1 MVKKN
6 DLDISY
12 TQNRELSW
20 LKFDERVL
28 EEGRDKNVPLYER
41 LKFISIF
48 TSNLDEFFMI
58 RVGSLYDISLVDPEH
73 YDNKSKM
80 TAAEQLKAIFK
91 AVVPLYEQKDKTF
104 EKVEEELRE
113 YNIKNLNIKELNKQ
127 EKKFLDD
134 YFKDYILPV
143 LSPQIVDNLH
153 PFPHLQNL
161 SLNLT
166 VLIKNNGNTLVG
178 IVPIPSSVPRIIY
191 IPGEEIKYVL
201 IEKVILEYADMIFNM
216 GTIEDRTIV
225 RVTRNADINPD
236 DENYDIDDDYRLHMK
251 KILKKRG
258 RLAPVRLEVLYKIKP
273 ELETYLLDRLNI
285 KKEQVFKCK
294 SPLDMSFAFS
304 IIDKI
309 PVHIKKKITYE
320 DFAPQI
326 PLGIN
331 SNESIMSQ
339 VARKDI
345 LLSYPYEKMD
355 PFLRLIKEAA
365 NDLDVISIKITIYRL
380 ARKAKLIEYLTTA
393 AENGKEVTVLMEL
406 RARFDEQNNIDWSET
421 LEESGCNVIYGFEN
435 FKVHSKICL
444 ITKKKNDQIEYITQV
459 GTGNYNEKTAKLYTD
474 LSLITAN
481 HSIGIDAANFF
492 KNMSISKLDG
502 HYDYLLVAPISMKRT
517 IIKFIDK
524 EIEKTKMGE
533 KGRIILKMNSLT
545 DRELIDKLSEAS
557 QAGVKID
564 MIVRGIC
571 CLLPGIKGKTDNIT
585 VQSIVGQFLEHSRVY
600 CFGEGKEMK
609 MYIASADYMTRN
621 MDKRVEVGCPIY
633 DEDIKK
639 RILNIV
645 NVMLHDN
652 VKGRVLQSDGSY
664 KKRKNESNILINS
677 QEYFMEEAEKNAAK
691 QLEIET
697 SMKEKEETRKKNL
710 SISHFEEREA
720 EFLKK
725 QQQEL
730 ENIAEQK
737 KELARM
743 KEEATEAVRQVE
755 EEIQKLLKL
764 QKQIILMNSMNIQ
777 NKEVAVTLDE
787 PEENDEKSK

>member
-1 MVKKN
+1 MLKKN

-20 LKFDERVL
+20 LKFDQRVL

-58 RVGSLYDISLVDPEH
+58 RVGSLYDISLIDSEH

-80 TAAEQLKAIFK
+80 TAGEQLKAIFK
-91 AVVPLYEQKDKTF
+91 SVVPLYEQKDKTF

-166 VLIKNNGNTLVG
+166 VLIRNNGNTLVG
-178 IVPIPSSVPRIIY
+178 IVPIPSSVPRVIY

-273 ELETYLLDRLNI
+273 ELETYLIDRLNI

-294 SPLDMSFAFS
+294 SPLDMSFVFS

-309 PVHIKKKITYE
+309 PVHIKKKITYG

-331 SNESIMSQ
+331 NNESIMSQ

-365 NDLDVISIKITIYRL
+365 EDKDVISIKITIYRL

-444 ITKKKNDQIEYITQV
+444 ITKKNNDKIEYITQV

-481 HSIGIDAANFF
+481 HFIGVDAANFF

-517 IIKFIDK
+517 ILKFIDK
-524 EIEKTKMGE
+524 EIEKTKIGE

-571 CLLPGIKGKTDNIT
+571 CLIPGIKGKTDNIT
-585 VQSIVGQFLEHSRVY
+585 IQSIVGQFLEHSRVY
-600 CFGEGKEMK
+600 CFGEGKDMK

-639 RILNIV
+639 RILNII

-677 QEYFMEEAEKNAAK
+677 QEYFMEEAIKNATK
-691 QLEIET
+691 QLEIE
-697 SMKEKEETRKKNL
+697 SSIKEKEEIKKKSLL
-710 SISHFEEREA
+710 SSHLEEREA
-720 EFLKK
+720 EFLKH

-730 ENIAEQK
+730 ESIMEQK
-737 KELARM
+737 KELIKM
-743 KEEATEAVRQVE
+743 KEEATEAMREAE
-755 EEIQKLLKL
+755 EEIKKLLKL
-764 QKQIILMNSMNIQ
+764 QKQIILMNNINAQ
-777 NKEVAVTLDE
+777 NKEIAMTLD
-787 PEENDEKSK
+787 DFEKNEKKEK